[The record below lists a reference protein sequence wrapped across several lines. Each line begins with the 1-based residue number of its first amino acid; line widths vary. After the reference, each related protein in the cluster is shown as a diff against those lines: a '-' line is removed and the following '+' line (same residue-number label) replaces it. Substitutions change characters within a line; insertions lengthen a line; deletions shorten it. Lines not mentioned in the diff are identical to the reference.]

1 MGTFKLGDF
10 NITTVPSVTVLGDDA
25 SADSELFYSS
35 GSPAASAE
43 SNVAQ
48 NVNGSR
54 VNIIA
59 LQKKLPGGAGAL
71 FNLAQAPNVFFNLR
85 SRPIIDTN
93 DFLFKFETSS
103 LTDAN
108 FTSAK
113 LPSWVSKSGLQVSP
127 ITLQAPSSGT
137 PLKVVKAYGKYFYE
151 LDRSATSPYGTMIKA
166 EVLLPIKTEP
176 SYTILVY
183 AVGRASLTNVI
194 FPIPL
199 RISGVHLFCDAS
211 DFASTTQTF
220 NIGNKTTQ
228 VNGPSNFSGADI
240 KINLYNLKAS
250 FVGNT
255 LNSKIYSIEKTP
267 QRASYDKYINIFGDI
282 SNSFVNAGSSSA
294 FFNSLIIGDSSVQ
307 NYYDLD
313 SSNLSYSS
321 TNIGAPS
328 TSVKFVLET
337 AVGNPRTSIIS
348 TPLDQF
354 SLYFVEMFSYIEGY
368 ESGSRTLK
376 LQTFVNGMLTYD
388 GSMALS
394 NSVAVNNTDTFLIRL
409 SSDAPTSI
417 GIEQNPQL
425 DRMFLFDYLHGTSN
439 TSAEQMKIKSKKII
453 ESLAYDYR
461 NILLKSQTD
470 LQIRN
475 GTSSLGFKSAS
486 SHPFLKIFSK
496 GRGV

>member
-10 NITTVPSVTVLGDDA
+10 NITTVPSITVLGDNA
-25 SADSELFYSS
+25 SADGELFYSS
-35 GSPAASAE
+35 SSPAASAE

-48 NVNGSR
+48 NVNGSN
-54 VNIIA
+54 VNILAI
-59 LQKKLPGGAGAL
+59 QKKQPGNAGAL
-71 FNLAQAPNVFFNLR
+71 FNSAEAPNVFFNLR
-85 SRPIIDTN
+85 SRPIIDAN

-108 FTSAK
+108 FTSTK

-127 ITLQAPSSGT
+127 ITLQASSGT

-151 LDRSATSPYGTMIKA
+151 LDRSVTSPYGTMIKA
-166 EVLLPIKTEP
+166 EVPLPIKTEP

-194 FPIPL
+194 LPVPL

-211 DFASTTQTF
+211 NFAYTIKTF

-228 VNGPSNFSGADI
+228 VNGPLNMKF
-240 KINLYNLKAS
+240 NLINLKAS

-255 LNSKIYSIEKTP
+255 LNSKIYSIDKTP
-267 QRASYDKYINIFGDI
+267 QRASYNKYINIFGDI
-282 SNSFVNAGSSSA
+282 SNSFANVERESKSE

-307 NYYDLD
+307 NYYNLD
-313 SSNLSYSS
+313 SSNISYSS
-321 TNIGAPS
+321 TNISAPS

-348 TPLDQF
+348 TELDQF

-394 NSVAVNNTDTFLIRL
+394 NSVAVNNTGTFLIRL
-409 SSDAPTSI
+409 SSDAPTSMVNA
-417 GIEQNPQL
+417 QNPEL

-475 GTSSLGFKSAS
+475 KTSSLGFKSAS

-496 GRGV
+496 GEGV

>member
-10 NITTVPSVTVLGDDA
+10 NITTVPSITVLGDNA
-25 SADSELFYSS
+25 SADGELFYSS
-35 GSPAASAE
+35 SSPAASAE

-59 LQKKLPGGAGAL
+59 LQKKLPGEAGAL

-194 FPIPL
+194 LPIPL

-211 DFASTTQTF
+211 DFASTTKTV

-228 VNGPSNFSGADI
+228 VNGLSDI
-240 KINLYNLKAS
+240 KFNLKAS

-255 LNSKIYSIEKTP
+255 LNSKIYSIQKTP

-282 SNSFVNAGSSSA
+282 SNSFVNAGSKSE

-307 NYYDLD
+307 NYYNLD

-337 AVGNPRTSIIS
+337 AVGNPRTSI
-348 TPLDQF
+348 TPTELDQF

-368 ESGSRTLK
+368 QSGSRTLK

-409 SSDAPTSI
+409 SSDEPTNI
-417 GIEQNPQL
+417 GIGQNPEL

-475 GTSSLGFKSAS
+475 GTSSLGFKSQS

-496 GRGV
+496 GKPV

>member
-1 MGTFKLGDF
+1 M
-10 NITTVPSVTVLGDDA
+10 
-25 SADSELFYSS
+25 
-35 GSPAASAE
+35 
-43 SNVAQ
+43 
-48 NVNGSR
+48 
-54 VNIIA
+54 
-59 LQKKLPGGAGAL
+59 
-71 FNLAQAPNVFFNLR
+71 
-85 SRPIIDTN
+85 
-93 DFLFKFETSS
+93 
-103 LTDAN
+103 
-108 FTSAK
+108 
-113 LPSWVSKSGLQVSP
+113 PSWVSKSGLQVSP

-211 DFASTTQTF
+211 DFASTTKTF

-255 LNSKIYSIEKTP
+255 LNSKAYSIEKTP

-307 NYYDLD
+307 NYYNLD
-313 SSNLSYSS
+313 SSNLSSSS

-337 AVGNPRTSIIS
+337 AVGNPRTSI
-348 TPLDQF
+348 TPTELDQF

-394 NSVAVNNTDTFLIRL
+394 NSVAVNNPIAAAGGQDG
-409 SSDAPTSI
+409 DSI
-417 GIEQNPQL
+417 EELKLNSLGQFGSQL
-425 DRMFLFDYLHGTSN
+425 RTVTQDDYLVRALSMPSQYGTVSKAFIQSQKVVDLLPGEVPSVLDLYVLTYN
-439 TSAEQMKIKSKKII
+439 ANRQLATTTDALKQNLSTYLSQYRMINDSIRIKDAFII
-453 ESLAYDYR
+453 NIGVDFDIIVLPNYNNNDVLFKCITAVKDYF
-461 NILLKSQTD
+461 NID
-470 LQIRN
+470 N
-475 GTSSLGFKSAS
+475 W
-486 SHPFLKIFSK
+486 
-496 GRGV
+496 

>member
-1 MGTFKLGDF
+1 MGTFKLGGF
-10 NITTVPSVTVLGDDA
+10 NITNVPSINVLGDNA
-25 SADSELFYSS
+25 SADDELFYSS
-35 GSPAASAE
+35 SSPAASAE

-48 NVNGSR
+48 NVNGSN
-54 VNIIA
+54 VNILA
-59 LQKKLPGGAGAL
+59 LQKKQAGNAGAL

-127 ITLQAPSSGT
+127 ITLQASSGS

-151 LDRSATSPYGTMIKA
+151 LDRLNTSPYGTTIKA
-166 EVLLPIKTEP
+166 EVVLPIKTEP

-194 FPIPL
+194 FPVPL

-211 DFASTTQTF
+211 SILSATKTF
-220 NIGNKTTQ
+220 NIGNQTRQ
-228 VNGPSNFSGADI
+228 VNGPFNM

-267 QRASYDKYINIFGDI
+267 QRASYNKYINIFGDI
-282 SNSFVNAGSSSA
+282 SNSFVNADSKSE
-294 FFNSLIIGDSSVQ
+294 FFNSSIIGDASVQ
-307 NYYDLD
+307 NYYSLD
-313 SSNLSYSS
+313 SSNISYSS
-321 TNIGAPS
+321 TNINTPS
-328 TSVKFVLET
+328 DSVKFILET
-337 AVGNPRTSIIS
+337 ANGNPRTSITS
-348 TPLDQF
+348 TQLDQF
-354 SLYFVEMFSYIEGY
+354 SLYFVEMFSYMEGY
-368 ESGSRTLK
+368 ENGSRTLK

-394 NSVAVNNTDTFLIRL
+394 NSVAVNNTNTFLIRL
-409 SSDAPTSI
+409 SSDAPSI
-417 GIEQNPQL
+417 VNGQNPEL

-470 LQIRN
+470 LQIRDK
-475 GTSSLGFKSAS
+475 TFSLGFQSKS

-496 GRGV
+496 GV